1 MRIRRFTVTVA
12 ATAVTVLAIGTNAAS
27 AATYTNPAPIALPAL
42 GNANPY
48 PSQITVTGQTAPISD
63 LNVILNGFSPDSPR
77 DLDGPVLVGPAG
89 QALLLSGCVG
99 QNDFDPPTT
108 NVTLKFDDSSGIL
121 LPAHPGFLTGGT
133 YKPTNRCAP
142 GPDTPIFE
150 SPGPL
155 TYSNPGPAGGG
166 AATLA
171 QIFNG
176 TSANGTWSLFVAAG
190 RVGSDPPPGPGTGQ
204 IAGGWSLE
212 ISADPATTPKKKK
225 KKCKKKKKKKGEAAA
240 KKKCKKKKKKKEEEE
255 E

>member
-1 MRIRRFTVTVA
+1 MRICRLTVTVA
-12 ATAVTVLAIGTNAAS
+12 ATAVAVFAIGTSGAS

-108 NVTLKFDDSSGIL
+108 NATLKFDDSSGIL
-121 LPAHPGFLTGGT
+121 LPAHPGVLTGGT
-133 YKPTNRCAP
+133 YRPTNRCAP
-142 GPDTPIFE
+142 GPDTPIFP

-155 TYSNPGPAGGG
+155 ASYSNPGPAGGG

-176 TSANGTWSLFVAAG
+176 TSANGTWSLFLAAG
-190 RVGSDPPPGPGTGQ
+190 RQGSVPGTGQ
-204 IAGGWSLE
+204 VAGGWSLE

-240 KKKCKKKKKKKEEEE
+240 KKKCKKKKKKKEEVAA
-255 E
+255 